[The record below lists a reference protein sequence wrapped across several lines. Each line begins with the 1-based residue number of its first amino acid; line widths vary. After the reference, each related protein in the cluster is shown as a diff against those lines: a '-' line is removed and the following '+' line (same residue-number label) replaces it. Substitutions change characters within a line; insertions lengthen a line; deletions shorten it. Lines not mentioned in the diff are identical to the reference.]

1 MIVGIGTGRGGL
13 RIHLQA
19 LDQAARNLANP
30 GRDGADLVDD
40 VISLKTAGRGA
51 QTDLAAIR
59 AADRVFGIVLD
70 LIA

>member
-1 MIVGIGTGRGGL
+1 MIVGISAGRGGL

-19 LDQAARNLANP
+19 LEHAARNLANP
-30 GRDGADLVDD
+30 GRDGAELADD
-40 VISLKTAGRGA
+40 VVALKLAGRGA